1 MRRFAAFALAAVVAA
16 LAASAAGG
24 AVGRECSGIPTCID
38 VPGPWVAVPANGIAS
53 YLLDCPLRRGIVAG
67 IDARASSRDVH
78 VFFDGLLGSPIAPG
92 RTTTAYAMF
101 RGVSAHQRQGL
112 FQPLLGCVPSS
123 TGGAQTTAYVIT
135 PAGSALQ
142 LGATVLLLK
151 PGTVRH
157 ATLGCPHGESM
168 AYSWD
173 ATAFGTDN
181 PPAPALA
188 SAVQVHR
195 TLRAGS
201 VHVTIETSEAMKLSD
216 KAQVQIGVACA
227 K

>member
-1 MRRFAAFALAAVVAA
+1 VKRYFVIALVTAVSALAAN
-16 LAASAAGG
+16 SAGG
-24 AVGRECSGIPTCID
+24 AVGRECAGIPTCID
-38 VPGPWVAVPANGIAS
+38 VPGPWIAVPANGES
-53 YLLDCPLRRGIVAG
+53 QFLLDCPLRRGIVAG
-67 IDARASSRDVH
+67 IDARATSRDVH
-78 VFFDGLLGSPIAPG
+78 VSFDGLLGSPIAPG

-101 RGVSAHQRQGL
+101 RGVSVHHRQGL

-123 TGGAQTTAYVIT
+123 TGGAQTTAYMIT
-135 PAGSALQ
+135 PAGPALQ

-157 ATLGCPHGESM
+157 ATLGCPNGESI

-173 ATAFGTDN
+173 AIAFATAN

-188 SAVQVHR
+188 KAVQVHR
-195 TLRAGS
+195 VVRNGEAA
-201 VHVTIETSEAMKLSD
+201 VTIQTSEATTLAD
-216 KAQVQIGVACA
+216 KAEVQIGVACG

>member
-1 MRRFAAFALAAVVAA
+1 VKRLLTFALMAAVAA

-24 AVGRECSGIPTCID
+24 AVGRECSGIPTCVD
-38 VPGPWVAVPANGIAS
+38 VPGPWVAVAANGES
-53 YLLDCPLRRGIVAG
+53 QFLLDCPLRRGIVAG
-67 IDARASSRDVH
+67 IDARATSRDVH
-78 VFFDGLLGSPIAPG
+78 VSFDGLLGSPIAPG

-101 RGVSAHQRQGL
+101 RGVSAHHSHGL

-123 TGGAQTTAYVIT
+123 SGGAQTTAYTIT
-135 PAGSALQ
+135 PAGPALQ

-157 ATLGCPHGESM
+157 ATLGCPHGESI

-173 ATAFGTDN
+173 ATAFGTTN
-181 PPAPALA
+181 PPSPALA
-188 SAVQVHR
+188 SAVNVHR
-195 TLRAGS
+195 AVRKGS
-201 VHVTIETSEAMKLSD
+201 VAVTVQTSEAMTLAD
-216 KAQVQIGVACA
+216 RAEVQIGVACA